1 MENNL
6 GETAVNK
13 DMCEIGSLDQLTE
26 DVLKVPVHLLKE
38 EIVQGKVLHHAEE
51 HLLGE
56 ADHNEKTSGLAIQF
70 ISGNDH
76 TKDNREAFVH
86 DPVEKHN
93 GYSPKGLIDSAVIN
107 DHKNTKD
114 DQLPE
119 DVHKVHI
126 YHIEEHLL
134 GEADHNIKTSGLA
147 VHFLPGLIDSVVIH
161 NSAAKPSG
169 YSLKCLLDIKVEEDL
184 NDSDHEN
191 IKENADADLKVPVH
205 FWV

>member
-1 MENNL
+1 
-6 GETAVNK
+6 
-13 DMCEIGSLDQLTE
+13 MCEIGSDQLTE
-26 DVLKVPVHLLKE
+26 DILKVPVHLLKE
-38 EIVQGKVLHHAEE
+38 EIVQGKVLYHAGE

-56 ADHNEKTSGLAIQF
+56 ADHNEKPSCYSLKGLVN
-70 ISGNDH
+70 SVVSNDH
-76 TKDNREAFVH
+76 TKDNRE
-86 DPVEKHN
+86 EKPS
-93 GYSPKGLIDSAVIN
+93 GYSLKGSIDSVVNN
-107 DHKNTKD
+107 DHQNTKD

-147 VHFLPGLIDSVVIH
+147 VHFLSGLIDSVVIH

-169 YSLKCLLDIKVEEDL
+169 YSLKGLLDIKVEEDL

-191 IKENADADLKVPVH
+191 IKENADADLKFPVH